1 MLWEAKCASAKL
13 QNPAKNE
20 IQKIREMTD
29 HTYACNDLTNFE
41 YAVHAI
47 AGNGSFLNWQKL
59 EKLVNSLCENLFLA
73 GFCVLEPLWCGGFV
87 FLNAAYPLCCN
98 DALAL
103 AGLSSVLPTHP
114 LASTLALV
122 SLLFNTHVPWGPCS
136 FFDSLED
143 TGDTQSL

>member
-1 MLWEAKCASAKL
+1 M
-13 QNPAKNE
+13 
-20 IQKIREMTD
+20 
-29 HTYACNDLTNFE
+29 
-41 YAVHAI
+41 
-47 AGNGSFLNWQKL
+47 
-59 EKLVNSLCENLFLA
+59 EKLVKSPGVNLFSA
-73 GFCVLEPLWCGGFV
+73 GFRHLEPQWCGGLV
-87 FLNAAYPLCCN
+87 FLNAAYPLCCI

-114 LASTLALV
+114 LGSTLALV

>member
-1 MLWEAKCASAKL
+1 
-13 QNPAKNE
+13 
-20 IQKIREMTD
+20 MTD

-47 AGNGSFLNWQKL
+47 AGNGSYLNWQKL
-59 EKLVNSLCENLFLA
+59 EKLVKSLCEYLFLA

-114 LASTLALV
+114 LHPFILHPRFLQFLEIWFEKSGSRKEIDQKKRWFYTI
-122 SLLFNTHVPWGPCS
+122 NPREIW
-136 FFDSLED
+136 FDKS
-143 TGDTQSL
+143 G